1 MRAYAIPAFTGLA
14 PVERVKRLLPLLD
27 DPQRAVRDE
36 ALRALA
42 GIPLIAL
49 PKERRESFTAAL
61 DDYERRLRGNA
72 DLPGNRLN
80 LAVLLE
86 RKALQLEALEQYR
99 QALKLDPYFSPA
111 RINLVTLANGVL
123 RQDEAERVLR
133 EGVALKEM
141 PASDRGNLAYMLA
154 LLLVERGKAEEGLQW
169 MEQAAVA
176 LPDNS
181 RIRYNQGL
189 LLLQMQRRD
198 AARTAL
204 ETGLAQAPQDPDLLY
219 ALIYLHGTGGQRE
232 QALQYLRRLEQAAPG
247 DPRLAQLKRQLG
259 LR

>member
-1 MRAYAIPAFTGLA
+1 
-14 PVERVKRLLPLLD
+14 VERVKHLLPLLD

-42 GIPLIAL
+42 SIPLLAL
-49 PKERRESFTAAL
+49 PEERRAGFTAAL
-61 DDYERRLRGNA
+61 EDYERRLRSNA

-86 RKALQLEALEQYR
+86 RKGQQLDALEQYR

-111 RINLVTLANGVL
+111 RVNLVTLANGIL
-123 RQDEAERVLR
+123 RQDEAEQVLR
-133 EGVALKEM
+133 EGVALKDM
-141 PASDRGNLAYMLA
+141 PASDHGNLAYMLA
-154 LLLVERGKAEEGLQW
+154 LLLVERGQAEEGLQW

-189 LLLQMQRRD
+189 LLLQMKRRE
-198 AARTAL
+198 AAQVAL
-204 ETGLAQAPQDPDLLY
+204 EAGLAQSPQDPDLFY
-219 ALIYLHGTGGQRE
+219 ALIYLHGSGGQRE
-232 QALQYLRRLEQAAPG
+232 QALSYLRRLEKAAPG
-247 DPRLAQLKRQLG
+247 DPRLAPLKQQLG
-259 LR
+259 VR